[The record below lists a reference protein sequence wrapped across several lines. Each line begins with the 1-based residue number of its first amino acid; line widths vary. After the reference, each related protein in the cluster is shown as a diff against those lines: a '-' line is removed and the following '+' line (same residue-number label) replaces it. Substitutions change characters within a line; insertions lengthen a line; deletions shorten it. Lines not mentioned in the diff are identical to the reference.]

1 VNIKIN
7 FAVSSLVVIQNS
19 NISNGNSTSDSY
31 RGSSGIDAYF
41 SGGVS
46 CDFTVINCDFQGNK
60 KSHLQLLTNN
70 TTSHSNPTVT
80 ALIKDSTFNMS
91 GRFGIRIRCLDVDTE
106 LEVILIRCT
115 VTDNESWGFHLE
127 NVAHTDISE
136 SLFINNS
143 GALNLDLR
151 GGQTAVISECTFKN
165 QRITHTVIVHT
176 GNNDNKVILEKSSF
190 LGNHGRD
197 RDCAVLNVKDKGN
210 FTINNVNI
218 SDNYCTGIVVQG
230 SSVRIKNSVNLTGNH
245 GLLGGGL
252 KLIESEFLFTLGSKL
267 TIINNTAELYGG
279 GIYSQAGTICFHCLY
294 HFEGDYWS
302 QNDLEVISLSGNSA
316 ERGGDAVFG
325 GCLTNCLVKI
335 NETYNKIDG
344 CGDASEFWSFASS
357 ENTTSQSA
365 FVEDERHV
373 EFCSNNTFQG
383 ASCNRSR
390 PISVYRGQKFS
401 IPLIVSDDCCTPS
414 VEMIEAK
421 VTKGSEGTSPLQ
433 FEHVVDSVQQARKY
447 CHNFE
452 YTLVGGLGLRA
463 ATISFKIWRQSLLSI
478 SDAILSVHLKDCP
491 VEYTIDTVSG
501 KCKCNDVLISHKIE
515 CHLHKLV
522 IPAKHWVGELRD
534 RSGSMAVQKD
544 CQYCSSKHTVANV
557 TEDSQMLCI
566 HGRTGVMCDACITN
580 YSLQLGGYKCADC
593 SNSTLRGALLIVVFA
608 VVGICLV
615 LLLLGLNLTVST
627 GMINGL
633 IFYSNMVYLNNNVLL
648 PIASEG
654 SGTHLQNTVRILSTF
669 QAWMNLDFGIITCF
683 FDGYDTYIST
693 WMQFVFSLYIWTLIL
708 IIVLA
713 SRYSRKIS
721 KVTTS
726 NTVPVLATLLLL
738 SYAKILKASIEV
750 FSSMRLQLLD
760 GNMTRLRWKPDAN
773 ILYLGQLHLP
783 LFLMTLLVVSVYVI
797 PFTLLIL
804 LGPLLQAKSHYRLLH
819 WINKL
824 KPFLD
829 ALYGPYTRRYRYWP
843 GILLLAR
850 VVFLAAYLPN
860 DVSQASYKLSLV
872 IAMVVV
878 LLVMWMVI
886 GRINTISLSEK
897 KYVSCLELFMLS
909 NLMAFNAISMYT
921 TSKLKAQQG
930 LALLMVGSVLVV
942 SCGILCHQIKTIAI
956 RLGILSRLAHQVNQK
971 WQRIT
976 PDNCHSAAET
986 EVVTHTLIEVAGGVV
1001 SSNELRESL
1010 LASKTH
1016 EQ

>member
-1 VNIKIN
+1 VNIKIKI
-7 FAVSSLVVIQNS
+7 AASSLVVIKNS
-19 NISNGNSTSDSY
+19 KIY
-31 RGSSGIDAYF
+31 YSSGNRSSGLDVYI

-46 CDFTVINCDFQGNK
+46 CNFTVNNCDFQGNK
-60 KSHLQLLTNN
+60 KGHLQLLTNN
-70 TTSHSNPTVT
+70 TISHSNLTVT
-80 ALIKDSTFNMS
+80 ALIKDSIFNMS
-91 GRFGIRIRCLDVDTE
+91 DRFGIRIRCLDVNTE
-106 LEVILIRCT
+106 LEVILIRTT
-115 VTDNESWGFHLE
+115 VTDNESWGLHLE
-127 NVAHTDISE
+127 NVAYTDISD
-136 SLFINNS
+136 SCFINNS

-151 GGQTAVISECTFKN
+151 GDQTAVISECTFEN
-165 QRITHTVIVHT
+165 QRATHTVMVNS
-176 GNNDNKVILEKSSF
+176 GNKNNRVILEKSSF
-190 LGNHGRD
+190 LKNHGRD
-197 RDCAVLNVKDKGN
+197 RDCAVLYVKGKGN
-210 FTINNVNI
+210 LTINNVCI
-218 SDNYCTGIVVQG
+218 ADNYCTGIVIQG
-230 SSVRIKNSVNLTGNH
+230 SSVRLKNSVDLTGNH

-252 KLIESEFLFTLGSKL
+252 KLIESKFLFTLGSKL

-279 GIYSQAGTICFHCLY
+279 GIYSQVGTICFYCLY

-302 QNDLEVISLSGNSA
+302 QNDLKVISLSGNSA

-325 GCLTNCLVKI
+325 GCLSNCLVKI
-335 NETYNKIDG
+335 NETYNEING
-344 CGDASEFWSFASS
+344 CGDASKFWTFASS
-357 ENTTSQSA
+357 ENAMSQSA
-365 FVEDERHV
+365 FVEDERHL
-373 EFCSNNTFQG
+373 EFCSNETFQG
-383 ASCNRSR
+383 AYCNRSR
-390 PISVYRGQKFS
+390 SISVYRGQKFS
-401 IPLIVSDDCCTPS
+401 IPLIVSDDCYTPS

-421 VTKGSEGTSPLQ
+421 VTKGSEGMSPLQ
-433 FEHVVDSVQQARKY
+433 FEHASVQQARKY
-447 CHNFE
+447 CHTFE
-452 YTLVGGLGLRA
+452 YTLVGGLDLRA
-463 ATISFKIWRQSLLSI
+463 ATISFKIWRQSRLSI
-478 SDAILSVHLKDCP
+478 GDVILSVYLKDCP

-501 KCKCNDVLISHKIE
+501 KCKCNDVLMSHKIE

-522 IPAKHWVGELRD
+522 IPAKHWVGELHD

-850 VVFLAAYLPN
+850 VVILGAFSSYLPS

-872 IAMVVV
+872 TAMVVV
-878 LLVMWMVI
+878 LLVIWMAI
-886 GRINTISLSEK
+886 GRITTISLSEK

-921 TSKLKAQQG
+921 TSKLKTQQG

-942 SCGILCHQIKTIAI
+942 SCGILGHRVKTIAI
-956 RLGILSRLAHQVNQK
+956 RSGVLSRLAHQVSQK

-976 PDNCHSAAET
+976 PENCHSAAET